1 MAGEWRGRTRSQ
13 ASPLLAEFDF
23 RYNSRAKLGFDDN
36 ARHDLLLAATGGKR
50 LTYRRAGEAAH

>member
-1 MAGEWRGRTRSQ
+1 LPGSI
-13 ASPLLAEFDF
+13 

-50 LTYRRAGEAAH
+50 LTDRRIGEAAH